1 MYCPL
6 LAVYFFVWLTCPL
19 VAISCRFQYIVY
31 FRLYLAIYCPLV
43 RAFFLVPEDFS
54 MVEVNFYEPKYW
66 PCVAAELVKTVE
78 CPLIY
83 VHFYLLI
90 KCPIVTFNF
99 IFCSIKSTCLSQLLH
114 TNLFSHVAVYF
125 FLRLY
130 CKFVANDFYLPIK
143 CQLVLVYSFVP
154 IDCYHLCISHLHT

>member
-1 MYCPL
+1 MCCSRVIL
-6 LAVYFFVWLTCPL
+6 
-19 VAISCRFQYIVY
+19 
-31 FRLYLAIYCPLV
+31 
-43 RAFFLVPEDFS
+43 
-54 MVEVNFYEPKYW
+54 
-66 PCVAAELVKTVE
+66 TVE

-99 IFCSIKSTCLSQLLH
+99 IFCSKKSTCLSQLLH

-130 CKFVANDFYLPIK
+130 CKFVANEFYLLIK

-154 IDCYHLCISHLHT
+154 IDCYHLCISSISPPPGCGVLVFLGYSQHPNTRPIDPVHGPSLGTLFKQ